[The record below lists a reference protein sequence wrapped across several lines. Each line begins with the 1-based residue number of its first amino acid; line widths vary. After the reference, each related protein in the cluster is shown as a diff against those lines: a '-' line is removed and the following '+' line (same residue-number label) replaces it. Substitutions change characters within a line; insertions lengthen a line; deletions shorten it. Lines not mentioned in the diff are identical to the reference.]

1 MTFLLYNDLS
11 TKSFIIIALK
21 NKKKIHHH
29 LGCFICWNFIF
40 SLNDNVYRIVSN
52 QIEMFICVHIFV
64 CGVSEIT
71 ENQMNKWKFQSATRE
86 IKIIVCIRHDDDDI
100 ISVKMKKNE
109 SDSLVSWPERL
120 FEILW
125 YRELLQMFFFYQNPT
140 ILCHHMAVK
149 FSLFTCPAKFLP
161 SLSKFLLFSVWKY
174 YAHKN

>member
-1 MTFLLYNDLS
+1 MHCR
-11 TKSFIIIALK
+11 IQ
-21 NKKKIHHH
+21 KKIHHH

-40 SLNDNVYRIVSN
+40 SLSDNVYRIVSN

-100 ISVKMKKNE
+100 ISVKMKNNE

-125 YRELLQMFFFYQNPT
+125 YYRELLQMFFFIKTRQFYVTTWLLNFHCSHVPQSSFRPSQNSYCFLYENIMHIKINFPQQKN
-140 ILCHHMAVK
+140 LQVHPAV
-149 FSLFTCPAKFLP
+149 
-161 SLSKFLLFSVWKY
+161 
-174 YAHKN
+174 